1 MDAGLAEGAVQP
13 PSNKAAITEARTS
26 ALLIGQAVGAVL
38 LAATAEL
45 PVGVADE
52 ASPAGV
58 TLAGEVVDAAGVT
71 GADVPP
77 GVGLAD
83 EPVGLGVGVV
93 GVGVGVVGVGVG
105 VGVREGLGV
114 TRGVVVLG
122 AGAGVVCVGE
132 GVGVVCV
139 GVTVGVALSEGDEVG
154 EGSPDGM

>member
-1 MDAGLAEGAVQP
+1 
-13 PSNKAAITEARTS
+13 
-26 ALLIGQAVGAVL
+26 VL

-77 GVGLAD
+77 GVVLAD

-105 VGVREGLGV
+105 VGVGVREGLWV